1 MNLRVKAIA
10 LSLIALTTFAGGTAA
25 FADDDDDDHKPV
37 PGVSVP
43 AEGEHSRPHH
53 PHPEEDEL
61 HDRYGEDVGQVNL
74 PPLVV
79 REKTGAANTGAVQP
93 IEVTSKKQL
102 VNAGITDPVA
112 NLPVDPST
120 INPNQGTPADT
131 FFNSATV
138 GLGVMGAGVVALG
151 GVALRRSIKLRK
163 DPKADFLYQ

>member
-10 LSLIALTTFAGGTAA
+10 LSLVAMTTLAGGTAA
-25 FADDDDDDHKPV
+25 FADDDDDLKPL
-37 PGVSVP
+37 PGTSAP

-79 REKTGAANTGAVQP
+79 KEKTGAANTGATQP
-93 IEVTSKKQL
+93 IEVTSEKQL
-102 VNAGITDPVA
+102 VNAGIADPVA

>member
-10 LSLIALTTFAGGTAA
+10 LTLVALTTFAGGTAA
-25 FADDDDDDHKPV
+25 FADDEDDDFKPL
-37 PGVSVP
+37 PGVSAP
-43 AEGEHSRPHH
+43 EEGEHSRPHH

-79 REKTGAANTGAVQP
+79 KEKTGTAGSGAAQP
-93 IEVTSKKQL
+93 IEVTSEKQL

-120 INPNQGTPADT
+120 INPNQGTPAET
-131 FFNSATV
+131 FFNSTTV